1 MEAVVS
7 EIILAVMDRVQKC
20 PYPFLPDLRAL
31 ERRRALGMLPAS
43 ALSGRLLT
51 TENCQQVKET
61 DSLCQT
67 EGG

>member
-7 EIILAVMDRVQKC
+7 ERILAVMDTVQKC
-20 PYPFLPDLRAL
+20 PYPFFPDLRAL
-31 ERRRALGMLPAS
+31 ERGALGMLPAS

-61 DSLCQT
+61 DSLCQM